1 MTLKSKFKIN
11 KVRRVMRLKDN
22 DFESAPYI
30 VYKVT
35 GPRKLVKYFVTRK
48 DATAWVKQYTS
59 TAVQ

>member
-1 MTLKSKFKIN
+1 
-11 KVRRVMRLKDN
+11 MRLKDN

-48 DATAWVKQYTS
+48 DATEWVKQYTS
-59 TAVQ
+59 RSIN

>member
-1 MTLKSKFKIN
+1 MSLKSKFKIN

-22 DFESAPYI
+22 DFDPAAYI

-48 DATAWVKQYTS
+48 DATEWVKQYTS
-59 TAVQ
+59 RSIN

>member
-11 KVRRVMRLKDN
+11 KVRRVMKMKDN
-22 DFESAPYI
+22 DFQPAAYI

-48 DATAWVKQYTS
+48 DATEWVKQYTS
-59 TAVQ
+59 RSIN

>member
-11 KVRRVMRLKDN
+11 KVRRVMKLKDN
-22 DFESAPYI
+22 DFQPAAYI

-48 DATAWVKQYTS
+48 DATEWVKQYTS
-59 TAVQ
+59 RSIN